1 MKMRANLFSNLARSF
16 VLGCLITLALPVA
29 TARAAEPTVA
39 LSGNRPAEATLGSAV
54 AHADPS
60 RTMTMDVVLALRNR
74 PALDRLIAEQQDP
87 ASPLYHQWLTPA
99 QFAAQFGPTEEEF
112 AAVSQWL
119 TGQGFTI
126 THSSLEPRFIQFTG
140 TVAQAEQSFGTTE
153 MVFGNG
159 ESYAN
164 VTAPLIP
171 AKFEGIIGAIRGL
184 DNFARAVPAIS
195 LGGELGART
204 AAAPLPAPFNGAL
217 TLASLFD
224 WGPEVE
230 SSMPGSPGRVQPATV
245 VGGGAPA
252 FGPADLYT
260 FYDETPLLNG
270 GINGAGADCVAV
282 VEDSDPPSDIGSV
295 LELFDTTFGLPI
307 QTSLGGA
314 IVGPTDPGVN
324 GDALLAQVD
333 LEWVHAVAPGAG
345 EAIYIGNPAPAAGG
359 SAEAIL
365 QAIYGAVEQDACST
379 IGISYI
385 FCGGSAAFFNDPK
398 TGLDAIYAQA
408 VSQGQTVLST
418 TGSYGAAGNM
428 VNTETQT
435 CAPANGL
442 GINEGAGD
450 PNVTA
455 VGTTQFSPKYD
466 ASGNDVGSVPE
477 QVWNGPGGASGGGAS
492 KYFTPQPPWQK
503 GTGVPASG
511 SRLVPDVSMTGGS
524 TTAPGFFAAI
534 DNSGTP
540 EGVCCVGGSGIATQ
554 IWSGIAKLIG
564 QLGGGRLSNIAPNI
578 YALAGTGLAPNGFR
592 DVTSGNNSFNGVTG
606 YNAVPGYDLA
616 SGWGT
621 VDINTF
627 VYRYLGK
634 PVPTATPTPTPT
646 RTPTRTP
653 VHTPSP
659 TPTKTPAHTPTPT
672 RTPTHTPTHTPTRTP
687 SKTPTPSATR
697 TPTHTPTHTPTRTP
711 SKTPTPTATRTPT
724 HTPTH
729 TPTRTPSKTPTPT
742 ATRTPTHTP
751 THTPTGLRRR
761 LQLQLRQEPRPTR
774 PRQSLPEAIVGRC
787 TPSPPA
793 SALIARV
800 RAFQHGRGSVLP
812 IDRLARY
819 KGLRYWEFRDGK
831 EDRNRERTF

>member
-1 MKMRANLFSNLARSF
+1 
-16 VLGCLITLALPVA
+16 
-29 TARAAEPTVA
+29 
-39 LSGNRPAEATLGSAV
+39 
-54 AHADPS
+54 
-60 RTMTMDVVLALRNR
+60 MT
-74 PALDRLIAEQQDP
+74 
-87 ASPLYHQWLTPA
+87 
-99 QFAAQFGPTEEEF
+99 
-112 AAVSQWL
+112 
-119 TGQGFTI
+119 
-126 THSSLEPRFIQFTG
+126 
-140 TVAQAEQSFGTTE
+140 
-153 MVFGNG
+153 
-159 ESYAN
+159 
-164 VTAPLIP
+164 
-171 AKFEGIIGAIRGL
+171 
-184 DNFARAVPAIS
+184 
-195 LGGELGART
+195 
-204 AAAPLPAPFNGAL
+204 
-217 TLASLFD
+217 
-224 WGPEVE
+224 
-230 SSMPGSPGRVQPATV
+230 GSPGRVQPATV

-385 FCGGSAAFFNDPK
+385 FCGGSAAFFSDPK

-634 PVPTATPTPTPT
+634 AVPTATPTPTPT

-672 RTPTHTPTHTPTRTP
+672 RTPTHTPTHTPTGRRRRLRLQARP
-687 SKTPTPSATR
+687 ELRLTR
-697 TPTHTPTHTPTRTP
+697 PRIPRP
-711 SKTPTPTATRTPT
+711 
-724 HTPTH
+724 
-729 TPTRTPSKTPTPT
+729 
-742 ATRTPTHTP
+742 
-751 THTPTGLRRR
+751 GLRRR
-761 LQLQLRQEPRPTR
+761 PRLQLRPELRLTRQRRPRPGRRRGLRLQLREPRLIRQR
-774 PRQSLPEAIVGRC
+774 PRQDSRRRLRLQLRPELRPTHPRRSLSEALVREVHRHLPHPSSRPSSTFQTRCGRC
-787 TPSPPA
+787 
-793 SALIARV
+793 R
-800 RAFQHGRGSVLP
+800 VLP
-812 IDRLARY
+812 IGRQAR
-819 KGLRYWEFRDGK
+819 
-831 EDRNRERTF
+831 